1 MHPIFTVEF
10 KARNGDLEFED
21 ECVTLHGPD
30 ELFEFVA
37 PDGGCDAIPD
47 AVDEIHLTL
56 LPADN
61 AGTGAGPLQ
70 QLPATVQLGMV
81 FISGPLGEI
90 VETLDRIGERAGRG
104 QLADSF
110 LKVIGAA
117 P

>member
-21 ECVTLHGPD
+21 AYPLA
-30 ELFEFVA
+30 LA
-37 PDGGCDAIPD
+37 GGAIY
-47 AVDEIHLTL
+47 EIHLTL